1 MNKIITRRN
10 MTKIDKYDVDTGL
23 FYDAIEHY
31 WVKISGNTA
40 RVGMSPLIQE
50 TSGAFVAVQM
60 KAVDQEF
67 NQGEAF
73 GSIEAEKHVGPL
85 KMPLSGKV
93 LKVNNEVIENPR
105 LINYDPY
112 GEGWIMEMELTNAD
126 AEVPELIF
134 GDHDV
139 VQWFESELKKF
150 EDKGWIAN

>member
-1 MNKIITRRN
+1 
-10 MTKIDKYDVDTGL
+10 MTKIDKYEVDTGL
-23 FYDAIEHY
+23 FYDAKEHY

-60 KAVDQEF
+60 NALNKEF
-67 NQGEAF
+67 SKGEAF
-73 GSIEAEKHVGPL
+73 GTIEAEKHVGPL

-93 LKVNNEVIENPR
+93 IKVNDEIIDNPR

-112 GEGWIMEMELTNAD
+112 GDGWIVEMELSNAD

-134 GDHDV
+134 GDHNV

-150 EDKGWIAN
+150 TDKGWIAN

>member
-1 MNKIITRRN
+1 
-10 MTKIDKYDVDTGL
+10 MTKIDKYEVDTGL
-23 FYDAIEHY
+23 FYDAKEHY

-40 RVGMSPLIQE
+40 QVGMSPLIQE

-60 KAVDQEF
+60 NALNKEF
-67 NQGEAF
+67 SKGEAF
-73 GSIEAEKHVGPL
+73 GTIEAEKHVGPL

-93 LKVNNEVIENPR
+93 IKVNDEIIENPR

-112 GEGWIMEMELTNAD
+112 GDGWIVEMELSNAD

-134 GDHDV
+134 GDHNV

-150 EDKGWIAN
+150 TDKGWIAN

>member
-1 MNKIITRRN
+1 

-23 FYDAIEHY
+23 FYDPKEHF
-31 WVKISGNTA
+31 WVKISDNIA

-60 KAVDQEF
+60 NDLNKEF
-67 NQGEAF
+67 NQGDAF

-85 KMPLSGKV
+85 KMPLSGKI
-93 LKVNNEVIENPR
+93 LKVNDEVIENPR

-112 GEGWIMEMELTNAD
+112 GDGWIMEMELTNAD
-126 AEVPELIF
+126 TEVPELIF
-134 GDHDV
+134 GDHNV
-139 VQWFESELKKF
+139 VQWFEAELKKF

>member
-1 MNKIITRRN
+1 MI
-10 MTKIDKYDVDTGL
+10 KIDKYYVDTGL
-23 FYDAIEHY
+23 FYDQKEHF

-50 TSGAFVAVQM
+50 TSGAFVAVQINDLE
-60 KAVDQEF
+60 KDF
-67 NQGEAF
+67 TKGEAF

-93 LKVNNEVIENPR
+93 LKINDEVIENPR

-112 GEGWIMEMELTNAD
+112 GDGWIMEMELSNAD

-134 GDHDV
+134 GDHNV

>member
-1 MNKIITRRN
+1 

-23 FYDAIEHY
+23 FYDAKEHY

-60 KAVDQEF
+60 NAQGKEF
-67 NQGEAF
+67 SKGEAF
-73 GSIEAEKHVGPL
+73 GTIEAEKHVGPL

-93 LKVNNEVIENPR
+93 IKVNDEIIENPR

-112 GEGWIMEMELTNAD
+112 GDGWIVEMELTNAD

-134 GDHDV
+134 GDHNV

>member
-1 MNKIITRRN
+1 
-10 MTKIDKYDVDTGL
+10 MTKIDKYDVDTDL
-23 FYDAIEHY
+23 FYDQNEHF
-31 WVKISGNTA
+31 WVKISDNIA

-60 KAVDQEF
+60 NDLNKKF

-85 KMPLSGKV
+85 KMPLSGKI
-93 LKVNNEVIENPR
+93 LKVNDEVIENPR

-112 GEGWIMEMELTNAD
+112 GDGWIMEMELTNAD

-134 GDHDV
+134 GDHNV